1 MANQTTPM
9 LVVLLVCCC
18 LSSIVAGAL
27 WGTNVLCDTNSAESQ
42 LVGMNCASVYESSGG
57 SPAPAPGGSP
67 APAPGGSPAPAP
79 CATYTN
85 ASLAK
90 DVTQTC
96 LQKVWKDS
104 GCTQQGTAYP
114 SDSYQGWWNA
124 SPGGLGTSVYCSGSQ
139 VSGNN
144 ANDCGAGNYGTIVSD
159 MAAWG
164 SLTDTNRKMG
174 CLGLP

>member
-1 MANQTTPM
+1 MSSNQNVIII
-9 LVVLLVCCC
+9 LVLCCC
-18 LSSIVAGAL
+18 IILPLIIYGSL
-27 WGTNVLCDTNSAESQ
+27 WGTNTICDKTNPEDQ
-42 LVGMNCASVYESSGG
+42 PWVGMNCAAVYESSGG
-57 SPAPAPGGSP
+57 SPSPTPGPATN
-67 APAPGGSPAPAP
+67 P

-124 SPGGLGTSVYCSGSQ
+124 SPGGLGTTVYCSGSQ
-139 VSGNN
+139 VSGNSAGN
-144 ANDCGAGNYGTIVSD
+144 CGVGNYGAIVSD

-164 SLTDTNRKMG
+164 SLTDTNHKMG
-174 CLGLP
+174 CLGHT